1 MIVNPA
7 NIILAID
14 ATNALI
20 SVTMNAL
27 AAVQQYQTLIATA
40 RAEDRDISDEEI
52 SEIRLRNQAATE
64 DVLGLLQD
72 DGDSV

>member
-52 SEIRLRNQAATE
+52 GEIRSRNQAATE

-72 DGDSV
+72 DGDGV